1 MVENFGSVFY
11 LIIFIINL
19 LGLIYYAYLTYLNPK
34 QLIND
39 YQTGDDSIVMIR
51 VVGSFVLSYVVI
63 GIILLFTSINGAWIY
78 FVSGLMISSFQ
89 LLYDLGSRMKII
101 DSNYKVINKNSDTI
115 IAVVFIVINVILIS
129 GLSDRIYHH

>member
-1 MVENFGSVFY
+1 MADFGNTFY

-39 YQTGDDSIVMIR
+39 YETGDDSIVFIR
-51 VVGSFVLSYVVI
+51 VIGSFVLAYVVI

-89 LLYDLGSRMKII
+89 LIHDLGSRMKII
-101 DSNYKVINKNSDTI
+101 DSNYKVINKSSDTI
-115 IAVVFIVINVILIS
+115 IAIVFIVINVILIS
-129 GLSDRIYHH
+129 GLSDKIYYH